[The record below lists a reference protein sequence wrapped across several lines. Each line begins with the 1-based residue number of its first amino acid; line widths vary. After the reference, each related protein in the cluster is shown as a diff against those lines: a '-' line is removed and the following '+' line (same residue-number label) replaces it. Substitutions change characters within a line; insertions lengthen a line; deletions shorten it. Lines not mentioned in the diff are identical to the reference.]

1 MAANAEF
8 QDLAASQC
16 VCLFHFTT
24 GKNTRGSKVY
34 FAIMPEP
41 TTRSEVSK
49 SINNRER
56 VGVMGGGH
64 QWWALVVGGHLTD
77 LKNMANVRIVLA

>member
-1 MAANAEF
+1 M
-8 QDLAASQC
+8 
-16 VCLFHFTT
+16 CLFHFTT
-24 GKNTRGSKVY
+24 GKNTRGNKVY
-34 FAIMPEP
+34 IAIMPEP

-49 SINNRER
+49 SINNRGC

-64 QWWALVVGGHLTD
+64 WWWGGHLTD